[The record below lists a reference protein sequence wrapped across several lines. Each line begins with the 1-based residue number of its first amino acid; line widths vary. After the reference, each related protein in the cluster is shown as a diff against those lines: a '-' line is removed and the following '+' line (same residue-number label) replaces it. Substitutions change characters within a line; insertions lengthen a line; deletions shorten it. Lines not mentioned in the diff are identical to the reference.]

1 MISELWPQ
9 NGPALGRCTLPELL
23 EKVIGHMS
31 SNKGGRLAQPVWRT
45 ASFCASGECVEVAE
59 RDGMIIL
66 RDSTRPAG
74 HVLHYGA
81 EEWRSFV
88 RHIKADELNVRRSLS
103 GLLPDVPGSN
113 SHFLIIED
121 GNRVAQSNDRATRFC
136 RALTFMCFCPVRT
149 NSAAGRRSGF
159 IRSIPGI
166 VRVS

>member
-1 MISELWPQ
+1 
-9 NGPALGRCTLPELL
+9 
-23 EKVIGHMS
+23 MS
-31 SNKGGRLAQPVWRT
+31 SNKGRRLAQPVWRT
-45 ASFCASGECVEVAE
+45 ASFCASGECIEVAE

-103 GLLPDVPGSN
+103 GLRPGAPGSN

-121 GNRVAQSNDRATRFC
+121 GNRVAQSNDCATRFY
-136 RALTFMCFCPVRT
+136 RAVMCFCVSQPC
-149 NSAAGRRSGF
+149 RSG
-159 IRSIPGI
+159 
-166 VRVS
+166 VSLG